1 MYKNHAQKILTRI
14 NTVTGIPYSNDSTI
28 FGEALLYQDLYS
40 QHLRLILSKNLSSFM
55 IDC

>member
-28 FGEALLYQDLYS
+28 FGEALLYQDLS
-40 QHLRLILSKNLSSFM
+40 FSASSPDT
-55 IDC
+55 IKGPLKLHD